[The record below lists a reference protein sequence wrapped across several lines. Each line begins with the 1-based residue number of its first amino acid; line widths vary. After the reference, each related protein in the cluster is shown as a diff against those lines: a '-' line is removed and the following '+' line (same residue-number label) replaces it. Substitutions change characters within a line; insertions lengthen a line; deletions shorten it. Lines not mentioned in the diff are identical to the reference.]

1 MTLTDYAEPIARLI
15 DELRRLP
22 GIGQKTAQ
30 RLAYSLMRR
39 PREDAERLS
48 RAILEV
54 RDKIRYCSRCNN
66 FSDQDP
72 CNYCTSPNRTHETIC
87 VVEEPNDI
95 LAIEKT
101 REYRGLYHVLHG
113 VLSPINGI
121 GPEDLKLK
129 NLFERLRDGNVKEI
143 ILAMIPNVDG
153 EATAIYL
160 AKLLKPIGVRVTRIA
175 LGLPVGSD
183 LEFVDEVTMS
193 KALEHRHEL

>member
-1 MTLTDYAEPIARLI
+1 MIDYAEPIARLI
-15 DELRRLP
+15 DELRKLP

-30 RLAYSLMRR
+30 RLAYSLLRR

-48 RAILEV
+48 QAILDVKE
-54 RDKIRYCSRCNN
+54 KIRYCSRCNN

-72 CNYCTSPNRTHETIC
+72 CSYCVNPNRTAEIIC

-95 LAIEKT
+95 ISIEKT
-101 REYRGLYHVLHG
+101 REFHGQYHVLHG

-129 NLFERLRDGNVKEI
+129 NLLERLREGQVKEI
-143 ILAMIPNVDG
+143 ILATNPNVEG

-160 AKLLKPIGVRVTRIA
+160 AKLLKPIGVRVSRIA

-183 LEFVDEVTMS
+183 LEFIDEVTMS
-193 KALEHRHEL
+193 KALEGRRPL

>member
-1 MTLTDYAEPIARLI
+1 MNDYAEPIARLI

-30 RLAYSLMRR
+30 RLAYSLLRR
-39 PREDAERLS
+39 PREEAERLS

-54 RDKIRYCSRCNN
+54 KEKIRYCSRCNN

-72 CNYCTSPNRTHETIC
+72 CGYCTSPNRTQEIIC

-95 LAIEKT
+95 LSIEKT
-101 REYRGLYHVLHG
+101 REYHGQYHVLHG
-113 VLSPINGI
+113 VLSPINGV

-129 NLFERLRDGNVKEI
+129 NLLERLREGNVREI
-143 ILAMIPNVDG
+143 ILATNPNVEG

-160 AKLLKPIGVRVTRIA
+160 AKLLKPIGVQVSRIA

-183 LEFVDEVTMS
+183 LEFADEVTMS
-193 KALEHRHEL
+193 KALEGRHLL

>member
-1 MTLTDYAEPIARLI
+1 MNDYAEPIARLI

-30 RLAYSLMRR
+30 RLAYSLLRR

-48 RAILEV
+48 RAILDVKE
-54 RDKIRYCSRCNN
+54 KIRYCSRCNN

-72 CNYCTSPNRTHETIC
+72 CSFCTSSSRTPEIIC

-95 LAIEKT
+95 LSIEKT
-101 REYRGLYHVLHG
+101 REYRGQYHVLHG

-129 NLFERLRDGNVKEI
+129 NLLERLREGNVREI
-143 ILAMIPNVDG
+143 ILATNPNVEG

-160 AKLLKPIGVRVTRIA
+160 AKLLKPIGVLVSRIA

-183 LEFVDEVTMS
+183 LEFTDEVTMS
-193 KALEHRHEL
+193 KALEGRRLL